1 MSDWHNEKYE
11 QVFDDTLLNLQRR
24 KELDSSF
31 TLEEL
36 EKLLGYQYVRQ
47 EHDWEGRG
55 IAFEITQQATVD
67 AYERMIHDWRKEL
80 SENKEKGE

>member
-1 MSDWHNEKYE
+1 MSDWQEEKYD
-11 QVFDDTLLNLQRR
+11 QVFEETLHILQTRR
-24 KELDSSF
+24 LLDKEF

-55 IAFEITQQATVD
+55 IAFETTQQATID
-67 AYERMIHDWRKEL
+67 AYERMIHEWKKEL
-80 SENKEKGE
+80 NSLEDK